1 MSIRNEE
8 LLAEIDLAKFK
19 GILIDID
26 DTLYSY
32 QPNHDR
38 AIRDCYEYCKANETF
53 EESFEVFNT
62 HYRECRDRITNSLIP
77 LSACRSRALAF
88 DLLFT
93 EFNFDFPYKK
103 AIEYEALY
111 WKSFI
116 NKIEPHQYII
126 DFLEKCQSLEKIVC
140 AVTDMQYL
148 FQSMKLEKMNTLGLI
163 NFLATSEEAGREK
176 PHIEIFNLA
185 LSKMKLKANDV
196 IMIGDSYKKDILG
209 ARNAGIES
217 VHLQV

>member
-1 MSIRNEE
+1 
-8 LLAEIDLAKFK
+8 
-19 GILIDID
+19 
-26 DTLYSY
+26 
-32 QPNHDR
+32 
-38 AIRDCYEYCKANETF
+38 
-53 EESFEVFNT
+53 
-62 HYRECRDRITNSLIP
+62 
-77 LSACRSRALAF
+77 
-88 DLLFT
+88 
-93 EFNFDFPYKK
+93 
-103 AIEYEALY
+103 
-111 WKSFI
+111 
-116 NKIEPHQYII
+116 
-126 DFLEKCQSLEKIVC
+126 
-140 AVTDMQYL
+140 MQYL